1 MEPNALIAQTVLNFI
16 GRVPT
21 TKEVKSFDPQAL
33 AAPSPCRPSPKR
45 PDRGDLVA
53 ATGPLGWITLLPE
66 IVAVWRIQAIIIS
79 AR

>member
-33 AAPSPCRPSPKR
+33 GRSIALSASPKAALTARPCRC
-45 PDRGDLVA
+45 
-53 ATGPLGWITLLPE
+53 TGPLG
-66 IVAVWRIQAIIIS
+66 
-79 AR
+79 